1 MDEKKLIQ
9 QWKKDEKAP
18 FKGWNFSY
26 LEGRWKGEKLT
37 FGYMGLAQKLLMKSN
52 SVLEMATGG
61 GEFFSKIIKDHKPQ
75 KVIAIESF
83 KPNVAVA
90 KKKLSKFGAKVI
102 YAKETEKLPFKD
114 REFDL
119 VLNRHGGLNKYSA
132 KEIYRILSPGG
143 IFLTQQVDGRNLK
156 DLMKEFDSKPKW
168 PKNTLK
174 NVRKYIANAGFK
186 ITKAHEWTGKVT
198 FKDAGAIVYF
208 LKAIPW
214 IADDFSVNKHLTIL
228 KKLHKK
234 IEKEGSLSYA
244 SKRFII
250 LAEK

>member
-9 QWKKDEKAP
+9 QWKKDEKA
-18 FKGWNFSY
+18 FFEGWDFSY
-26 LEGRWKGEKLT
+26 LKGRWEEEKLKA
-37 FGYMGLAQKLLMKSN
+37 GYLGLAQNLVMKST
-52 SVLEMATGG
+52 SVLDMATGG
-61 GEFFSKIIKDHKPQ
+61 GEIFSKIINDYKPQ
-75 KVIAIESF
+75 QIVAIEGY
-83 KPNVAVA
+83 KPNVKVA
-90 KKKLSKFGAKVI
+90 KERLGKLGVKVI
-102 YAKETEKLPFKD
+102 FAKETKELPFKNE
-114 REFDL
+114 EFDL
-119 VLNRHGGLNKYSA
+119 ILNRHGGLNEYSA
-132 KEIYRILSPGG
+132 KEIYRILSTGG

-156 DLMKEFDSKPKW
+156 DLMKEFNSKPKW
-168 PKNTLK
+168 QKNTLK
-174 NVRKYIANAGFK
+174 NVRKYIIDAEFK

-198 FKDAGAIVYF
+198 FKDVGAIVYF

-214 IADDFSVNKHLTIL
+214 IVDDFSVDKHLTIL

>member
-1 MDEKKLIQ
+1 
-9 QWKKDEKAP
+9 
-18 FKGWNFSY
+18 
-26 LEGRWKGEKLT
+26 
-37 FGYMGLAQKLLMKSN
+37 
-52 SVLEMATGG
+52 
-61 GEFFSKIIKDHKPQ
+61 
-75 KVIAIESF
+75 
-83 KPNVAVA
+83 
-90 KKKLSKFGAKVI
+90 
-102 YAKETEKLPFKD
+102 
-114 REFDL
+114 
-119 VLNRHGGLNKYSA
+119 
-132 KEIYRILSPGG
+132 
-143 IFLTQQVDGRNLK
+143 
-156 DLMKEFDSKPKW
+156 MKEFDSKPKW